1 MVAGVPRAR
10 ACTWVSLEEGAQ
22 ARPLGEA
29 VARIIVVVDGASSA
43 ASVATV
49 ASLGEFA
56 RAYVSPAAGLAVVC
70 EAVDVRAEAA
80 EVVDA
85 VAPEM
90 APGRGHLPATFVETP
105 EAGLEVFA
113 HGAVLDLAGAGGTAQ
128 AARLKAVLD
137 LRLTN
142 VKRDRVEPFRW
153 EERVVDAL
161 EARAVAVLFRGPAC
175 GGGGKEEEKEQ
186 EQEQGGEVLEAEAVG
201 GVSLRGQACAR
212 LRKPFRVLSNVL
224 KDVAF
229 MEVVVDASP
238 AARAWAAQELGE
250 RGVQEVE
257 AGGVRV
263 RAYPRAGPKPMG
275 GGERPLRGVDMP
287 LAPVDWTLSKV
298 RGFLLSSLDLVE
310 VPAPAPA
317 PVPRAE
323 QEAGAAPRAPRAGEE
338 LRVFVS
344 GGIAAAREVARAV
357 AAAAPT
363 ARARVALG
371 EGWEVWAGVG
381 EPVTRHLVTVAVGS
395 DADLSAALEVLES
408 AKPAVEEVEFA
419 WSPPPGETDEN
430 GADAA

>member
-56 RAYVSPAAGLAVVC
+56 RAYVSPAAGVAVVC
-70 EAVDVRAEAA
+70 EAVDVRAEAD
-80 EVVDA
+80 EVVAA

-113 HGAVLDLAGAGGTAQ
+113 HGAVLELTGAGGATQ

-175 GGGGKEEEKEQ
+175 GGGGKEEDREQ
-186 EQEQGGEVLEAEAVG
+186 EQEQGGEVSEAEAVG
-201 GVSLRGQACAR
+201 GVSLQGQACAR

-224 KDVAF
+224 RDVVF

-250 RGVQEVE
+250 RGVEEVE
-257 AGGVRV
+257 AGGVKV

-298 RGFLLSSLDLVE
+298 RGFLLSSLGLVE
-310 VPAPAPA
+310 VPAPA

-323 QEAGAAPRAPRAGEE
+323 QEGCAAPRASRAGEE

-363 ARARVALG
+363 VRARVALG
-371 EGWEVWAGVG
+371 EGWEVWAGGG

-395 DADLSAALEVLES
+395 DADLAAALAVLES
-408 AKPAVEEVEFA
+408 AKPVVEEVEFA
-419 WSPPPGETDEN
+419 WPPPPGETDEN